1 MLHLIF
7 LHLTS
12 PLPKSNS
19 PVQNLHG
26 SILSIIKIH
35 NGKRQQQNE
44 TKIANI
50 IELFTYIV
58 VVASLKIFLEKLTP
72 REKILDKN
80 IEYNPTHK
88 FDCSKS

>member
-58 VVASLKIFLEKLTP
+58 VVASLKIFLEKLTTQLISLIVQSLS
-72 REKILDKN
+72 ILQ
-80 IEYNPTHK
+80 I
-88 FDCSKS
+88 KSNS